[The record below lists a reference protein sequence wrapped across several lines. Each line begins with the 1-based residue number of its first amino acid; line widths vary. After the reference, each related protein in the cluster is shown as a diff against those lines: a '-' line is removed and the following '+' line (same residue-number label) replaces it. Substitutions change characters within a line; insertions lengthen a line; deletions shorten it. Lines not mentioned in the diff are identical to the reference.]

1 MTENEIAT
9 IIVDAAF
16 KIHKTLG
23 PGLLE
28 SVYEA
33 ALKYELQKRGL
44 KVLQQLRIPVAYE
57 GFDLGIGFRADL
69 VVNDKVV
76 IEIKS
81 IEALGAVHSK
91 QLATYLRLMDMRLG
105 VLINFNVDLIRNG
118 IRRVVNGLVESSSG
132 SISRK
137 GAK

>member
-44 KVLQQLRIPVAYE
+44 KVLQQLGIAVTYE
-57 GFDLGIGFRADL
+57 GLDLGIGFRADL
-69 VVNDKVV
+69 VVNDRVV

-81 IEALGAVHSK
+81 IEALAAVHSK
-91 QLATYLRLMDMRLG
+91 QLATYLRVMDLRLG
-105 VLINFNVDLIRNG
+105 LLINFNVELIRNG
-118 IRRVVNGLVESSSG
+118 IRRVVNRLVE
-132 SISRK
+132 
-137 GAK
+137 

>member
-1 MTENEIAT
+1 MTENAIAT

-57 GFDLGIGFRADL
+57 GLDLGIGFRADL
-69 VVNDKVV
+69 VVDDKVV
-76 IEIKS
+76 IEIKA
-81 IEALGAVHSK
+81 IEALAGVHRK
-91 QLATYLRLMDMRLG
+91 QLATYLRLMDLRLG
-105 VLINFNVDLIRNG
+105 LLINFNVELIRNG
-118 IRRVVNGLVESSSG
+118 IRRVVNQLVE
-132 SISRK
+132 
-137 GAK
+137 